1 HALWTLEG
9 LGALKVETVKNL
21 MKDTSPAIR
30 IQALRASETLY
41 KYGEKSLAENYRTM
55 ALDADPSVAIQA
67 IQSAYILKIE
77 DADKL
82 LKSSQQ
88 SNKTKGVQLVTTQ
101 LLEREEEAKKLAST
115 KYSPEEQVLFAKGKT
130 IFDSYCSTC
139 HGVKGLG
146 TPTGSG
152 DLIAPAFSGSPR
164 ITGHPEYAVKTLLHG
179 LTGAIEG
186 KEYEG
191 VMIAMNT
198 NDDQWIASVVSYIRN
213 EFGNQGSF
221 VDADFVAQLRKETE
235 ARKSNYNYDELVGE
249 IPKALFPQ
257 DTWKVTA
264 SSTALQG
271 VGSTKDPSYAFTFK
285 GWKTETP
292 QEPGMWFQVELPK
305 EQNLA
310 EIQFDS
316 GDEQFPL
323 KYTVSV
329 SADGSKWTEVATGV
343 GEKGINTARLNA
355 RESAKFVRIQAAEK
369 GEQPWAMKKLT
380 IYAR

>member
-1 HALWTLEG
+1 
-9 LGALKVETVKNL
+9 
-21 MKDTSPAIR
+21 MKDSSQAIR

-41 KYGEKSLAENYRTM
+41 KYGEKGLAEDYR
-55 ALDADPSVAIQA
+55 ALANDPEPGVAIQA
-67 IQSAYILKIE
+67 LQSAYILKVDE
-77 DADKL
+77 SEKL
-82 LKSSQQ
+82 LQSSLET
-88 SNKTKGVQLVTTQ
+88 NKTKGVQLVASQ
-101 LLEREEEAKKLAST
+101 ILEKMEEAKKLEST
-115 KYSPEEQVLFAKGKT
+115 KYSPAEQVLFAKGKT
-130 IFDSYCSTC
+130 IFDSYCATC

-146 TPTGSG
+146 TPTGG
-152 DLIAPAFSGSPR
+152 GELLAPAFSGSPR
-164 ITGHPEYAVKTLLHG
+164 ILGHPEYAVKTLLHG
-179 LTGAIEG
+179 LTGSIEG

-198 NDDQWIASVVSYIRN
+198 NNDEWIASILSYIRN
-213 EFGNQGSF
+213 EFGNKGSF
-221 VDADFVAQLRKETE
+221 VEEGFVAQIRKETE
-235 ARKSNYNYDELVGE
+235 SRKSNFNYDELIAE

-271 VGSTKDPSYAFTFK
+271 VGSTKDPSYAFGFK

-316 GDEQFPL
+316 GEEQFPK

-329 SADGSKWTEVATGV
+329 SANGSNWVEVGSGT
-343 GEKGINTARLNA
+343 GEKGINTIRWKSQSRN
-355 RESAKFVRIQAAEK
+355 KFVRIQSSEK

-380 IYAR
+380 LYAR